1 MRRDRFCQIMR
12 FLHFA
17 DNTRPDLAD
26 KMWKLCRLI
35 NRLKS
40 NFLKNFRPSPQLD
53 YDESMVAYFGRHGC
67 KQFIR
72 GKPIRFGYKVWSLN
86 NPMGYLVNFEIYQG
100 KNPYSNTEY
109 EERFGKAAAPLV
121 QMIDDVP
128 EQYKPLPYHFYFDNL
143 FTGMKL
149 LSELKSRGYSATG
162 TVRDNRLPRGCLLTS
177 KKDMS
182 KKKRGSHE
190 SLLCREEGIMVAR
203 WLDNSVVTVAS
214 TGHGVFPLSN
224 VQRFSQAEKKIV
236 TVPRPLVV
244 GEYNKYM
251 GGTDR
256 MDENIAMYRIGIRG
270 KKWWWPLFT
279 WLLDAAIHNA
289 WIIAR
294 STGSDLPQLEFRR
307 QIAQTYL
314 VRYGVPPKAVGH
326 PATAAQSSTG
336 SRVSDELRYDGIG
349 HLVYPTNK

>member
-1 MRRDRFCQIMR
+1 M
-12 FLHFA
+12 
-17 DNTRPDLAD
+17 T
-26 KMWKLCRLI
+26 
-35 NRLKS
+35 
-40 NFLKNFRPSPQLD
+40 
-53 YDESMVAYFGRHGC
+53 
-67 KQFIR
+67 
-72 GKPIRFGYKVWSLN
+72 
-86 NPMGYLVNFEIYQG
+86 
-100 KNPYSNTEY
+100 T
-109 EERFGKAAAPLV
+109 
-121 QMIDDVP
+121 
-128 EQYKPLPYHFYFDNL
+128 
-143 FTGMKL
+143 
-149 LSELKSRGYSATG
+149 
-162 TVRDNRLPRGCLLTS
+162 

-190 SLLCREEGIMVAR
+190 SLICLQDRIMVAR

-236 TVPRPLVV
+236 MVPRPLVV
-244 GEYNKYM
+244 GEYNKHM

-256 MDENIAMYRIGIRG
+256 MDENIAMYCTGVRG

-294 STGSDLPQLEFRR
+294 STGSDLPQLEFWRL
-307 QIAQTYL
+307 IAQTY
-314 VRYGVPPKAVGH
+314 VMRYKAPPKGTGH

-349 HLVYPTNK
+349 HLVYPTENNKRAGHACCSVGRTECRKCDVGLCVSCFGPFHIR